1 MPKQKSISNTIDKEL
16 EKEKEKHMLAFH
28 MQESNELMLPNLDV
42 YTSLLFSLF
51 SFLYVFF
58 FFERN
63 FCSCLDVIIIFIF
76 PFAPPPK
83 HVYTNI
89 LFLFI

>member
-42 YTSLLFSLF
+42 YTSLLISLF
-51 SFLYVFF
+51 SMFF
-58 FFERN
+58 FFWKKLLFMPRCHN
-63 FCSCLDVIIIFIF
+63 
-76 PFAPPPK
+76 
-83 HVYTNI
+83 NI
-89 LFLFI
+89 YFYFRSPS

>member
-58 FFERN
+58 FFFKETFVN
-63 FCSCLDVIIIFIF
+63 
-76 PFAPPPK
+76 A
-83 HVYTNI
+83 
-89 LFLFI
+89 

>member
-58 FFERN
+58 FFLKET
-63 FCSCLDVIIIFIF
+63 FVH
-76 PFAPPPK
+76 A
-83 HVYTNI
+83 
-89 LFLFI
+89 